1 MGLPS
6 RKPILKWAYYPGKP
20 KLKWAFYPEMLLPHG
35 HAQGYLG
42 LSNQNPDL
50 RILKFPKW
58 ALWSRNPVN
67 PYTDFW
73 LNENLPKSGLFG
85 KIQKSQPMIRKCQN
99 PTWIVGGT
107 RPKSGLFKELYI
119 QKNGPIW
126 SRNVNPIQ
134 IGWSSDLPYISFW
147 KSGFKKSKHH
157 LFQMV
162 PNLAFLGKK
171 RRNYWPRARAE
182 RNPDTAKKLVKSG
195 LTLFPFPLHTTGS

>member
-1 MGLPS
+1 MHKG
-6 RKPILKWAYYPGKP
+6 IWAYFGK
-20 KLKWAFYPEMLLPHG
+20 
-35 HAQGYLG
+35 
-42 LSNQNPDL
+42 SNQNPDL
-50 RILKFPKW
+50 GILKFPKW

-67 PYTDFW
+67 PYTDYW
-73 LNENLPKSGLFG
+73 LNEKPAKIRIIRENPKIGS
-85 KIQKSQPMIRKCQN
+85 KPMIQKCQN

-107 RPKSGLFKELYI
+107 RPKSGLFKELYT
-119 QKNGPIW
+119 QKMAVYDI
-126 SRNVNPIQ
+126 NPKQ
-134 IGWSSDLPYISFW
+134 IGPLGDPPHISFW

-195 LTLFPFPLHTTGS
+195 VDTVSVSSAYYWFLMRYPKENNLYGYPLKMY